1 MSNEEF
7 HEYPPLFP
15 VGLHPTSLTE
25 LYRLCVESFPDS
37 VTRPAIFEALSS
49 GIEYLRD
56 TGVPGKLWIDGSFL
70 TDKPDPNDVDIL
82 LVLTDTELEQ
92 ASQKAREA
100 IQWFITQPPGDS
112 LCDTYTL
119 VLSPLTETG
128 MTRRQ
133 WLSHW
138 NYSRWIGFFGFSRLR
153 SPKGIAVIALEG
165 V

>member
-1 MSNEEF
+1 MPNDEPY
-7 HEYPPLFP
+7 EYPALFP
-15 VGLHPTSLTE
+15 VGLHTVSLLE
-25 LYRLCVESFPDS
+25 IRRLCVESFPDS
-37 VTRPAIFEALSS
+37 KTRPMIFDALKA
-49 GIEYLRD
+49 GLEHLK
-56 TGVPGKLWIDGSFL
+56 TAGVPGKLWIDGSFL
-70 TDKPDPNDVDIL
+70 TDKPNPNDVDLL
-82 LVLTDTELEQ
+82 LVLTDTEFER
-92 ASQKAREA
+92 ASPEAREA

-119 VLSPLTETG
+119 ILSPMTETG

-153 SPKGIAVIALEG
+153 SPKGIAVIPLED